1 MALYGPKQTLS
12 HKMQQKLSP
21 QQIQLM
27 KLLQIPTALLEQRI
41 QEELEVNPALEE
53 GDEHDNLLDD
63 LSTMD
68 LDDADADYYAREQKA
83 EAGDTD
89 DTASD
94 NSNDNTEGDALET
107 IDRDTAD
114 DYADDDSTS
123 LSTGDDGDDFGMDEY
138 LRDFIEDD
146 PSSYKTRGEERG
158 GDEDDRVIPIASES
172 TFHEYLEQQLGLLSL
187 RDDRERAI
195 AMQIIGSIDDDGYLR
210 RDPTAMVDDLLF
222 SQNITTTEREIEH
235 MLAKIQQF
243 DPPGTG
249 ARDLQEC
256 LLLQLR
262 AKLKPD
268 SGISYEERLAI
279 EIGQRIAADYFDE
292 FTKKHFT
299 RLCRALNLDEEDLKV
314 AIDEILKL
322 NPKPASGFVTRGDRA
337 LNYVVPDFLVNNRD
351 GELELTLNARNAPD
365 LRINDHYRELL
376 RAFNS
381 GRNGRRPNKKEKEA
395 ILFIKQKIDSAKWFI
410 DAIKQR
416 QQTMML
422 SMGAILQHQLEYFLT
437 GDQKK
442 LRPMIL
448 KDIADMTGLDISTVS
463 RVANSKYVQ
472 TEFGTK
478 RLKEFFSESLQT
490 QDGEE
495 VSTIEVKKI
504 LTDLIGEEH
513 KRRPLSDE
521 KLKSLLMKKGYNIA
535 RRTVAKYRE
544 QLNIPVA
551 RLRKEL

>member
-1 MALYGPKQTLS
+1 
-12 HKMQQKLSP
+12 
-21 QQIQLM
+21 
-27 KLLQIPTALLEQRI
+27 
-41 QEELEVNPALEE
+41 
-53 GDEHDNLLDD
+53 DE
-63 LSTMD
+63 
-68 LDDADADYYAREQKA
+68 
-83 EAGDTD
+83 
-89 DTASD
+89 
-94 NSNDNTEGDALET
+94 

-123 LSTGDDGDDFGMDEY
+123 LSEPDGDDDFGMDEY

-146 PSSYKTRGEERG
+146 PSTYKTRGEDRG
-158 GDEDDRVIPIASES
+158 GEEEERTIPIISES
-172 TFHEYLEQQLGLLSL
+172 TFHEYLEQQLGLLRL
-187 RDDRERAI
+187 KDEREHAI
-195 AMQIIGSIDDDGYLR
+195 ALQVIGSIDDDGYLR

-222 SQNITTTEREIEH
+222 SQNISTDESEIEH
-235 MLAKIQQF
+235 ILAKIQQF

-262 AKLKPD
+262 AKLRSE
-268 SGISYEERLAI
+268 SGVSYEERLAI
-279 EIGQRIAADYFDE
+279 EIAQRIINDYFDE
-292 FTKKHFT
+292 FTKKHYT
-299 RLCRALNLDEEDLKV
+299 RLCRALNLDEDDLKV

-322 NPKPASGFVTRGDRA
+322 NPKPASGFATRGDRA
-337 LNYVVPDFLVNNRD
+337 LNYVVPDFLVHNRD

-365 LRINDHYRELL
+365 LRINDHYREML

-422 SMGAILQHQLEYFLT
+422 TMGAILDHQQEYVLT

-448 KDIADMTGLDISTVS
+448 KDIADTTSLDISTVS

-504 LTDLIGEEH
+504 LTDLIGEEN

-521 KLKSLLMKKGYNIA
+521 KLKSLLLKKGYNIA